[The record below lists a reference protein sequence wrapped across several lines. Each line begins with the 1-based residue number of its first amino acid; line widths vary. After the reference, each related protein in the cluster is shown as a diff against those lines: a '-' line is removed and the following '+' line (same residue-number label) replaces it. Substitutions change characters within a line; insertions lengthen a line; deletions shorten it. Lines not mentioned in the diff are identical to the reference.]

1 MSRKKARNLLLILF
15 ALIFV
20 GTLIVVGWRLL
31 DYRRGDQDY
40 DQAEKLVKLPDLN
53 SLPSPTIPLP
63 DNTPI
68 PSSPAQNDE
77 AVSPADSSVSAD
89 PVPTESASAQP
100 TYVDPYADIWA
111 AMDFA
116 ALREVNPDVIGW
128 IMVPGTPICYP
139 LLQGED
145 NEYYL
150 NHMWHRGGGSVGSIF
165 LECQNDPGL
174 TDFHTLIYGHR
185 MVNGSMFSALKN
197 YTTLSYWQSAPSV
210 YITTDEG
217 TARYDIFAA
226 YEAAVDSLTYQIFFS
241 GTKSMQTFLDSCL
254 DRSVIDTGIVPTPDD
269 SVITLSTCTGNGYD
283 TRWVVQAVRKG

>member
-1 MSRKKARNLLLILF
+1 MSRKKARKLLFLIF

-20 GTLIVVGWRLL
+20 GTLLVVGWRLL
-31 DYRRGDQDY
+31 DYRRGDQAY
-40 DQAEKLVKLPDLN
+40 SEAEKLVNLPDID
-53 SLPSPTIPLP
+53 SLPSPTVPVA
-63 DNTPI
+63 DGTPAS
-68 PSSPAQNDE
+68 SSPAQSDE
-77 AVSPADSSVSAD
+77 AVPSSTPSDPTASA
-89 PVPTESASAQP
+89 PEESESAQP

-226 YEAAVDSLTYQIFFS
+226 YEAAVDSLTYQVFFS
-241 GTKSMQTFLDSCL
+241 GAKSMQTFLDSCL
-254 DRSVIDTGIVPTPDD
+254 ERSVIDTGIVPTPDD